1 MPRPACPLAH
11 VLASVL
17 ALSGIGSLD
26 LTLGAGFFHEIADE
40 VFQGSRKWLL
50 TIDPLPVLPVSN
62 QFPLVW
68 APQLRRD

>member
-17 ALSGIGSLD
+17 ALTGIGSLD

-50 TIDPLPVLPVSN
+50 TIDPLPVVVDIIKGMEN
-62 QFPLVW
+62 GTDNKIR
-68 APQLRRD
+68 A